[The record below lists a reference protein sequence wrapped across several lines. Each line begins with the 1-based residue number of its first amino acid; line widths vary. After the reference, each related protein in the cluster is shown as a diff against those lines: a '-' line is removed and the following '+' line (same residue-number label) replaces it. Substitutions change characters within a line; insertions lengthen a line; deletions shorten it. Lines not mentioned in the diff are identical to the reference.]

1 MVIGTDDS
9 WDERA
14 LLLLGALMIQS
25 QHGYQLND
33 FIERCRVA
41 VMKKPTAYAIL
52 DRLAGAGHIS
62 VNVEQE
68 GNRPP
73 RKVYTITPTGE
84 ALFYALLRANLRASE
99 SLNFAGDIG
108 LMFLDRLPRPEAI
121 ACLRQRLAER
131 DAEIAVIPE
140 IPPHT
145 GHLSVALAMDHLTAM
160 RRADRDWV
168 AAAITRLER
177 DDREVP
183 A

>member
-1 MVIGTDDS
+1 MAAGTDDS

-73 RKVYTITPTGE
+73 RKVYTITQSGQ
-84 ALFYALLRANLRASE
+84 ALFYDLLRANLRTSE
-99 SLNFAGDIG
+99 TLNFAWRYRSNVHRSSAARGGYRLSSAAVDGARRRTCRRPGDPAAHRASERRAG
-108 LMFLDRLPRPEAI
+108 DGSSH
-121 ACLRQRLAER
+121 R
-131 DAEIAVIPE
+131 DAP
-140 IPPHT
+140 
-145 GHLSVALAMDHLTAM
+145 
-160 RRADRDWV
+160 RRS
-168 AAAITRLER
+168 
-177 DDREVP
+177 
-183 A
+183 